1 MPSVESIVMTSI
13 KRRLQKSPL
22 LSRDKG
28 FLDSI
33 KVSFFGG
40 VLKVEYQDD
49 DGNIVSV
56 KSESSDE
63 ETSDSSSESSEKS
76 ETTETV
82 TKTQAQINTL
92 ITTKKQ
98 VIEDALE
105 DAVPKILEKLL
116 FS

>member
-13 KRRLQKSPL
+13 KKRLQKSPL
-22 LSRDKG
+22 LSRDKE

-56 KSESSDE
+56 GES
-63 ETSDSSSESSEKS
+63 TQSSSESETESSSES
-76 ETTETV
+76 TETV
-82 TKTQAQINTL
+82 VKTSLQINTL
-92 ITTKKQ
+92 ISTKKQ

-105 DAVPKILEKLL
+105 DSIPKILEKLL